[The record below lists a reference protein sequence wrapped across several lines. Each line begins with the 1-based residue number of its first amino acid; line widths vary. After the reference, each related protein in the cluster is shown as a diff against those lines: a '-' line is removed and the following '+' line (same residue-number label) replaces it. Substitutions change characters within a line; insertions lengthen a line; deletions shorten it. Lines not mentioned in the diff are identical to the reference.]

1 MENIYIIFSLLF
13 GACFGSFISM
23 ASYRLPRGED
33 IFFKKSYCPKCNK
46 ALKLKSLIPVC
57 SWIFQK
63 GKCSMCG
70 AKISVR
76 YPLIEFLTAV
86 FFLLSYYKFGFSLN
100 TIIMDLIIVVC
111 FTMFVADL
119 ETYTLPDL
127 LQISLLVLAL
137 TFICN
142 NNYNILYSILSAFS
156 YFLVIYLTSLI
167 VSRWK
172 KKDALGGG
180 DIKFITIVGLILG
193 MHNITIFLFLAG
205 LFGVIFGLIWKRFK
219 KNEYFPFGPAL
230 IASFLL
236 LLFYL

>member
-23 ASYRLPRGED
+23 ASYRLPKRED
-33 IFFKKSYCPKCNK
+33 ILFKKSYCPICNT
-46 ALKLKSLIPVC
+46 ALKLKSLIPIF

-70 AKISVR
+70 AKISIR
-76 YPLIEFLTAV
+76 YPLIEIMTAI
-86 FFLLSYYKFGFSLN
+86 FFVLSYFKFGFSLN
-100 TIIMDLIIVVC
+100 TVIVDLIVVVC

-127 LQISLLVLAL
+127 LQISLLILTL
-137 TFICN
+137 TFVY
-142 NNYNILYSILSAFS
+142 NNYYDIFYSVLSAFI
-156 YFLVIYLTSLI
+156 YFITIYLAAFI
-167 VSRWK
+167 VGKWK
-172 KKDALGGG
+172 QKDALGGG

-193 MHNITIFLFLAG
+193 LQNITIFLFLAG
-205 LFGVIFGLIWKRFK
+205 LFGVIFGLIWKKYK